1 MANLE
6 EQLAK
11 IEINPQV
18 EIEQI
23 GEQKQFKA
31 SAERMIGAIIVAVFL
46 ILFTLIGMF
55 HSVKISL
62 MILFSIPLTI
72 IGASWTMLAIGYHVS
87 MPAMMG
93 FMLLSGIIVNNAILL
108 IHFALEQIRNLLKTI
123 LPI

>member
-62 MILFSIPLTI
+62 MILFSIPLP
-72 IGASWTMLAIGYHVS
+72 S
-87 MPAMMG
+87 
-93 FMLLSGIIVNNAILL
+93 
-108 IHFALEQIRNLLKTI
+108 
-123 LPI
+123 